1 MDDLRSTKAGAL
13 APATPNGTAWFVE
26 PDGDRSTK
34 AGALAPATLLNSAKG
49 RRRDETSLFRGR
61 VSLDDD
67 AFEAISRDCEQY
79 FVSMISAEQ
88 LKLP

>member
-1 MDDLRSTKAGAL
+1 MNPLSLNEGRSVSSGDTRRLADLDAIGGR
-13 APATPNGTAWFVE
+13 
-26 PDGDRSTK
+26 RSTK
-34 AGALAPATLLNSAKG
+34 AGALAPATLLNSAK
-49 RRRDETSLFRGR
+49 RRHRDETSLFGGR

-79 FVSMISAEQ
+79 FVSMISTEQ

>member
-1 MDDLRSTKAGAL
+1 MVFR
-13 APATPNGTAWFVE
+13 FQVV
-26 PDGDRSTK
+26 RSTK

-67 AFEAISRDCEQY
+67 AFEAIARDCEQY
-79 FVSMISAEQ
+79 FVSMISTEQ
-88 LKLP
+88 LKLL